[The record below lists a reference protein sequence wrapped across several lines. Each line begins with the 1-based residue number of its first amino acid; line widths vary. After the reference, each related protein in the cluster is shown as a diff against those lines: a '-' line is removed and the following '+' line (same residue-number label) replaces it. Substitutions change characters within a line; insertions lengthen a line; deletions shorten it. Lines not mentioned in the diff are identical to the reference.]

1 MAGNDLKG
9 RVALITGGREGMGR
23 ATAELF
29 AEKLA
34 SGGVTES
41 LLSEIQKHVDRMN
54 PLHPDNSPKEVKDL
68 VQVEADFNAQMDAI
82 EKDGDELEKNINT
95 QLDQVDIDS
104 TRQAINEVK

>member
-1 MAGNDLKG
+1 MSDQNQNVQELIKQLKISDPEKQ
-9 RVALITGGREGMGR
+9 ALS
-23 ATAELF
+23 
-29 AEKLA
+29 EKLA